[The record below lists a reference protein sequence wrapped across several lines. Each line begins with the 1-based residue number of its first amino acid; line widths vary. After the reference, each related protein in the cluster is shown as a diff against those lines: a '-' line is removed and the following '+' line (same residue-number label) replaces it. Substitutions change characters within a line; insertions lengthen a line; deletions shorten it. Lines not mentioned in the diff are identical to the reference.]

1 MPRPSPRELA
11 KGVRAGERA
20 MLARAITL
28 IESEHPAH
36 RRDAEEL
43 LQAVLP
49 HTGGALRL
57 GVSGVPGAGKSTFI
71 DAFGVQL
78 TEAGHRVA
86 VLAIDPSS
94 VLSGGSI
101 LGDKTRMAKLSRDE
115 RAFIRPS
122 PTSGNLGGVARKTRE
137 SLLLCEA
144 AGHDVVLVETVGV
157 GQSEVMVREMV
168 DHFLVLMLAGAG
180 DELQGIK
187 RGILEVAD
195 LLAVN
200 KADGDNRPAAERRA
214 AELRSALKLMRGK
227 DAPGVHLIS
236 AKEGTG
242 LGELWEHLRERHED
256 EKRSGVH
263 HRRREDQAARWM
275 RQIVEDT
282 LLRELHANPA
292 VKAAWP
298 DQESAVRAGQRTAA
312 AAARVLLSAFRSG
325 ANGQEEA

>member
-1 MPRPSPRELA
+1 MARPSPDELA
-11 KGVRAGERA
+11 NGVKAGDRA

-28 IESEHPAH
+28 VESELPAH
-36 RRDAEEL
+36 RAEAEVML
-43 LQAVLP
+43 HAVLDA
-49 HTGGALRL
+49 TGGAVRL
-57 GVSGVPGAGKSTFI
+57 GVSGVPGVGKSTFI
-71 DAFGVQL
+71 DAFGVKL
-78 TEAGHRVA
+78 VEEGHRVA

-115 RAFIRPS
+115 RAYIRPS

-137 SLLLCEA
+137 SALLCEA
-144 AGHDVVLVETVGV
+144 AGHDVILVETVGV

-168 DHFLVLMLAGAG
+168 DHFLVLMLSGAG

-195 LLAVN
+195 VLAVN
-200 KADGDNRPAAERRA
+200 KADGPGRQAAERRA

-227 DAPGVHLIS
+227 SAPPVHLIS

-242 LGELWEHLRERHED
+242 LEGLWEALQALTQRE
-256 EKRSGVH
+256 KASGIF

-275 RQIVEDT
+275 RQLVEET
-282 LLRELHANPA
+282 LLRELRAHPA
-292 VKAAWP
+292 VGRAWAT
-298 DQESAVRAGQRTAA
+298 QEAAVRAGERTAA
-312 AAARVLLSAFRSG
+312 AAARELLAAFRSDG
-325 ANGQEEA
+325 EEA

>member
-1 MPRPSPRELA
+1 VPRPSPEELA
-11 KGVRAGERA
+11 AGVKAGERA

-28 IESEHPAH
+28 IESDLPAH
-36 RRDAEEL
+36 RKDAEVL
-43 LQAVLP
+43 LEAVLP
-49 HTGGALRL
+49 ATGNAVRL
-57 GVSGVPGAGKSTFI
+57 GVSGVPGVGKSTFI

-78 TEAGHRVA
+78 VDAGHRVA

-144 AGHDVVLVETVGV
+144 AGHDIVLVETVGV

-168 DHFLVLMLAGAG
+168 DHFLVLMISGAG

-195 LLAVN
+195 MLAVN
-200 KADGDNRPAAERRA
+200 KADGPNRKAAERRA

-227 DAPGVHLIS
+227 HAPDVHLIS
-236 AKEGTG
+236 AQEGKG
-242 LGELWEHLRERHED
+242 LGELWEALQALTERE
-256 EKRSGVH
+256 KASGIF

-275 RQIVEDT
+275 RQLVEEA
-282 LLRELHANPA
+282 LLRELRANPA
-292 VKAAWP
+292 VAAAWST
-298 DQESAVRAGQRTAA
+298 QEAAVRAGERTAA
-312 AAARVLLSAFRSG
+312 AAASELLAAFRG
-325 ANGQEEA
+325 DGQEEA